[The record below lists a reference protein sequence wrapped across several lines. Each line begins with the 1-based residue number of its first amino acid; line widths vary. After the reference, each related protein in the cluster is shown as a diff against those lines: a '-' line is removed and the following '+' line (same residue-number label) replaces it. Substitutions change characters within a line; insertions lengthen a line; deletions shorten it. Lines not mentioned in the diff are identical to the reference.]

1 MTMKVISERLNLSE
15 RTVQN
20 HRANIMD
27 KIGVKNT
34 VGLVRYAFE
43 NGIIQ

>member
-1 MTMKVISERLNLSE
+1 MLGLSL

-27 KIGVKNT
+27 KLHVNSTPELIRLLLDPDGSPP
-34 VGLVRYAFE
+34 
-43 NGIIQ
+43 